1 MKIGPANQNLA
12 GPAVI
17 LPASSQLSL
26 VGLHPCRAQ
35 LRFTGSAAILRCSI
49 TLSSM
54 SVKFFLSSP
63 CLKKPKP
70 NLPDAQSM
78 QSNCIERVTD
88 TDTVC
93 RPTDSAEEP
102 RKRGREPFGSRP
114 LENQR
119 DPMERGPTGA
129 YAAP

>member
-1 MKIGPANQNLA
+1 MKMVPAHQNLA

-26 VGLHPCRAQ
+26 VGLHPLQSPTPIHWLTAS
-35 LRFTGSAAILRCSI
+35 LRGSIN
-49 TLSSM
+49 LSSM
-54 SVKFFLSSP
+54 PVKFFLSSP

-78 QSNCIERVTD
+78 QSIRIERVTD

-93 RPTDSAEEP
+93 RPTDSTEEP
-102 RKRGREPFGSRP
+102 
-114 LENQR
+114 
-119 DPMERGPTGA
+119 
-129 YAAP
+129 